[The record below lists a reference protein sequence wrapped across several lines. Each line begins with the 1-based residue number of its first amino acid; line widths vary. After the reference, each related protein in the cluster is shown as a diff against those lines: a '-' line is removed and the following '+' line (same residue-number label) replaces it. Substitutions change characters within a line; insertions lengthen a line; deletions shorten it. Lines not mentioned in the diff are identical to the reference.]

1 MKTVISIYNQK
12 GGVSKTTFTILLS
25 KFISDSGKKVLV
37 IDLDSQES
45 LTHYFNQTKEINE
58 EKTIFNVLA
67 GMISAKE
74 AIVNFSERLDF
85 IPGDLR
91 IFKLQAALPLNT
103 VQKLTKPLNY
113 DYIILDNS
121 PSYHSLIV
129 SGIISADIVLI
140 PSLNSNFDFKSTCF
154 TIEEIEEQNPKARI
168 ITVINRQAKMTK
180 ELESSLEK
188 YPLIKSHDV
197 VTFPNIANLR
207 KLKFTEKVRMETEA
221 LFKSIEGA
229 K

>member
-1 MKTVISIYNQK
+1 MKKVISIYNQK

-25 KFISDSGKKVLV
+25 KFISDSGKKALA

-45 LTHYFNQTKEINE
+45 LTHYFSQSKEINE
-58 EKTIFNVLA
+58 EKTIFNILA
-67 GMISAKE
+67 GMIPAKE
-74 AIVNFSERLDF
+74 AIVNFSKGLDF

-91 IFKLQAALPLNT
+91 IFKLQASLPLNT
-103 VQKLTKPLNY
+103 VQKLTKNLDY

-129 SGIISADIVLI
+129 SGIIASDIVLI

-154 TIEEIEEQNPKARI
+154 TIEEIEEQNPKAKI
-168 ITVINRQAKMTK
+168 LTVINRQSKMTK
-180 ELESSLEK
+180 ELETSLEK
-188 YPLIKSHDV
+188 YPLIKSHDI

-207 KLKFTEKVRMETEA
+207 KLKFTDKVRNATES
-221 LFKSIEGA
+221 LFNSLIGVK
-229 K
+229 